1 GPGGSG
7 KTRLAVELGR
17 RIGDR
22 FEGAWF
28 VRLAE
33 VSDPEDV
40 PAAIARAAGLPEV
53 EGVPALD
60 RVVNHARDRRL
71 LLVVDN
77 AEHVLDAAPGFGRIA
92 AASDGVRVVVTSQ
105 APLRVAG
112 EHVLRLEPLRLP
124 LAGDT
129 DVRALA
135 EVPSVALLL
144 QRARAAGSELVL
156 DESNAEDIA
165 ELCRRLEGM
174 PLAIELAA

>member
-1 GPGGSG
+1 GQVLTSAATRALLSDVAVESLGEHGLKDFPAPREIFHVGGGAAAFPPPRTLERSHTNIPLPAHGILGRDAELDELERRVAEQRLVSLVGPGGSG

-60 RVVNHARDRRL
+60 RVVNHARD
-71 LLVVDN
+71 
-77 AEHVLDAAPGFGRIA
+77 
-92 AASDGVRVVVTSQ
+92 
-105 APLRVAG
+105 
-112 EHVLRLEPLRLP
+112 
-124 LAGDT
+124 
-129 DVRALA
+129 
-135 EVPSVALLL
+135 
-144 QRARAAGSELVL
+144 
-156 DESNAEDIA
+156 
-165 ELCRRLEGM
+165 
-174 PLAIELAA
+174 